1 MLPIHRRFPS
11 WATLSEMMEAF
22 STASA
27 ADDMS
32 TLGGGRE
39 DLGLIVLKC
48 LKTEIIYC
56 ANTGA
61 VLNQSKTVSM
71 DSLKTFEGR
80 IQQLSREVKRLR
92 CLGLKYF
99 VSMS

>member
-27 ADDMS
+27 ADDMC

-39 DLGLIVLKC
+39 DLGLIVLK
-48 LKTEIIYC
+48 
-56 ANTGA
+56 
-61 VLNQSKTVSM
+61 M
-71 DSLKTFEGR
+71 F
-80 IQQLSREVKRLR
+80 
-92 CLGLKYF
+92 
-99 VSMS
+99 